1 MEPLGIPLR
10 GSWPDSSRAS
20 LSVENTGA
28 KRLELLLKELPLKG
42 PLTRSIGVPLKRS
55 IEVPLKGSVA
65 VRLRGSIGAPLKGS
79 VGGPVR
85 DL

>member
-42 PLTRSIGVPLKRS
+42 SCKSPLTRSIGVPLKRS

-65 VRLRGSIGAPLKGS
+65 VRLRGSIGAPL
-79 VGGPVR
+79 R